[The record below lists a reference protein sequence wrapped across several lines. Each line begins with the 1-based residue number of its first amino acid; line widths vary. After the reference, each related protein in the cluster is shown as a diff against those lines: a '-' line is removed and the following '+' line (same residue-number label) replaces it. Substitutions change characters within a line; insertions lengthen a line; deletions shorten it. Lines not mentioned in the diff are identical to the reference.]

1 MSWVADASWTAALF
15 LPDECSSGID
25 ERLAE
30 LQDGVLLV
38 PQLWWYETTNILC
51 SAERRGRI
59 SVDQIGRIFLLIGAL
74 PLETDERIAV
84 LIARRIYDIAAT
96 TGVSAYDAAYLEL
109 ALRRRR
115 PLATLDAE
123 SARAAQTL
131 GVTVIGAA
139 A

>member
-15 LPDECSSGID
+15 LPDERSNGVS
-25 ERLAE
+25 EQLAG
-30 LQDGVLLV
+30 LQGGVLHV

-59 SVDQIGRIFLLIGAL
+59 GVDQIGRMFLLIGAL
-74 PLETDERIAV
+74 PLETDEQIAV

-115 PLATLDAE
+115 PLATLDTD

>member
-1 MSWVADASWTAALF
+1 MRAADG
-15 LPDECSSGID
+15 E
-25 ERLAE
+25 
-30 LQDGVLLV
+30 LLV

-59 SVDQIGRIFLLIGAL
+59 GADQIGRIFLLIGAL
-74 PLETDERIAV
+74 PIETDERIAV

-96 TGVSAYDAAYLEL
+96 TGVTAYDAAYLEL

-123 SARAAQTL
+123 NARAARTL
-131 GVTVIGAA
+131 GVALIGAA